1 MKENLL
7 IDLSLEFSIKIVKVY
22 KELCSDKKEFIL
34 SKQLLRSGTSIGANI
49 NEANYAI
56 SKPDFIDKMH
66 IALKEAAETEYW
78 IIILEQSGYI
88 DTNKSDIKNKCLS
101 LKRFWFHLSILVKA
115 KFKTTVKNNVVTQ
128 KLRKS

>member
-7 IDLSLEFSIKIVKVY
+7 VDLSLEFSLKIVKVY

-49 NEANYAI
+49 NEANYAV
-56 SKPDFIDKMH
+56 SKPDFIAKMH

-78 IIILEQSGYI
+78 IILLEQSGCI

-101 LKRFWFHLSILVKA
+101 LKRILISSLNTCKS
-115 KFKTTVKNNVVTQ
+115 KIKNNS
-128 KLRKS
+128 KK